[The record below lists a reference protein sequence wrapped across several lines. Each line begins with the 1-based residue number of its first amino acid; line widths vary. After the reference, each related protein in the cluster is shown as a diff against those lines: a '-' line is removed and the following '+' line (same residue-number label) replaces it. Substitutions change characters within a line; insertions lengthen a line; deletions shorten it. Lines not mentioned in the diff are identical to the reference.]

1 MDCARPVDIEINSS
15 TFGSW
20 EMDSSI
26 PAWQYGETGNGSKG
40 VGFYQNTQGARLR
53 FAPVLKQYGDM
64 SLTVK
69 ADPAKTAGQGFGST
83 GQYMDFGIKFDVEK
97 LTGYALRVIRVKEAS
112 DAVAM
117 ALVEYREGKSSY
129 LTALQ
134 LFSGICDSTLP
145 TFALNFICT
154 LSIAR

>member
-1 MDCARPVDIEINSS
+1 M
-15 TFGSW
+15 
-20 EMDSSI
+20 
-26 PAWQYGETGNGSKG
+26 
-40 VGFYQNTQGARLR
+40 GFYQNTQGARLR

-117 ALVEYREGKSSY
+117 EIGRASCRE
-129 LTALQ
+129 
-134 LFSGICDSTLP
+134 
-145 TFALNFICT
+145 
-154 LSIAR
+154 RV